1 MLSVNHGYFGYDQ
14 NYLFEDITL
23 QLGDTSFVCISGKS
37 GCGKTTLLKL
47 LVGELR
53 FNQGNVDYQGEELN
67 QDNYEDFLFNHVSYI
82 DQDGTFFN
90 NMSIYQHFS
99 FYGKL
104 HGLKVDKLKVKEW
117 LKQVNLTDI
126 DIKKSPAV
134 LSTGERKRL
143 IIAVALMT
151 GKDILILDEPTASLD
166 YENKKVLITLLK
178 SLSER
183 MLVICTSHDK
193 MVVEAANHH
202 FVIDN
207 KKITVQKTSLLE
219 NNEQKVKKERPKR
232 LNYFRYK
239 RLKER
244 FLFSLIM
251 VITGAMLVYLSWT
264 CATSIAIKSQIN
276 DQSTANKNILF
287 YKLADI
293 RNSRGQWNYIR
304 GTIDSDDYNYVKSIP
319 GIKDLVP
326 YYATFDTRNDS
337 SKAAARF
344 QFEYPDGTVKDCS
357 FYSERMT
364 NRDYVDHDWYMN
376 IALRSYSSQQHIK
389 VDGKEISGVYIDE
402 ELASYIGGDLTGGV
416 LKASFAGWPISY
428 YEDFRDYQE
437 SSGAEFK
444 DVKFIEYNTRSI
456 DLNFKIAGVIPSDVY
471 YDGDSSEAGNY
482 VNIYLPLEQYQDL
495 IKTYDQGSIDIIETP
510 LAYQIIYDQKD
521 IDDIKVKVEQANES
535 YRVNIPDDFS
545 LAPETGKTS
554 FTVMMVT
561 MILILVIIILIC
573 YQSWIRKQEVR
584 LLKREGLKK
593 QIVKYFMQD
602 YYLLTLIWIII
613 LVIGLMICKMIL
625 GSFYD
630 WQNFTIAWL
639 SISLLMI
646 AAIDVVARLVI
657 GRIVRGEKR

>member
-47 LVGELR
+47 LVGEQE
-53 FNQGNVDYQGEELN
+53 FTQGNVVYQDEELN

-90 NMSIYQHFS
+90 NMSIYQHFK

-151 GKDILILDEPTASLD
+151 GKGILVLDEPTASLD
-166 YENKKVLITLLK
+166 HENKKILITLLK

-193 MVVEAANHH
+193 MVVEAADHH

-207 KKITVQKTSLLE
+207 KKLTVQKTPLLD

-232 LNYFRYK
+232 LNYFRFK

-251 VITGAMLVYLSWT
+251 VITGAMLLYLSWT

-276 DQSTANKNILF
+276 NQSTANKNILF

-293 RNSRGQWNYIR
+293 RYSRVQWNYIC
-304 GTIDSDDYNYVKSIP
+304 GPIASDDFDYVKNIP
-319 GIKDLVP
+319 GIKNLVP
-326 YYATFDTRNDS
+326 YYAAFDGVNKS
-337 SKAAARF
+337 F
-344 QFEYPDGTVKDCS
+344 QYEYPDGRVKECS
-357 FYSERMT
+357 FFSERMT
-364 NRDYVDHDWYMN
+364 NEDHVNHDWYMN
-376 IALRSYSSQQHIK
+376 IALRSYSPQQHIK

-402 ELASYIGGDLTGGV
+402 ELASYIGGNLNGGV
-416 LKASFAGWPISY
+416 LKARFNYWPINYHEEFS
-428 YEDFRDYQE
+428 DYQE
-437 SSGAEFK
+437 PSGAEFK
-444 DVKFIEYNTRSI
+444 DVKFIKYDTRSI
-456 DLNFKIAGVIPSDVY
+456 DLSLKISGVIPSNVY

-545 LAPETGKTS
+545 LVPETGKTS

-561 MILILVIIILIC
+561 MILILVIVILIC
-573 YQSWIRKQEVR
+573 YQSWIRKREVR

-646 AAIDVVARLVI
+646 VVIDVIARLVI

>member
-47 LVGELR
+47 LVGELE
-53 FNQGNVDYQGEELN
+53 FSQGNVVYQDEELN
-67 QDNYEDFLFNHVSYI
+67 QDNYKDFLFNHVSYI

-90 NMSIYQHFS
+90 NMSIYQHFK

-561 MILILVIIILIC
+561 MILILVIVILIC
-573 YQSWIRKQEVR
+573 YQSWIRKREVR

-593 QIVKYFMQD
+593 QIVNYFMQD

-646 AAIDVVARLVI
+646 AAIDVVARLII